1 MDNIT
6 VSKFSKPV
14 IKKTYIGNLIS
25 RILISI
31 IFILS
36 SLIFTNLN
44 NNNYKLYK
52 DKVLNNNVR
61 YFKYKKLYEKI
72 FGKVLPNQTNSDV
85 AVFNDSNK
93 PYLKIEKYNDGEKLI
108 YNEPTNIESIQSGI
122 VVYIGNKENLG
133 NTIIIQG
140 VDDTDIWYTN
150 INNSNLKL
158 YDYVEKNKVI
168 GEVDKE
174 LIIKIIKDNK
184 NISYEEYIKTI

>member
-61 YFKYKKLYEKI
+61 YFKYKKQYEKI
-72 FGKVLPNQTNSDV
+72 FGKILPNQTNGDV

-122 VVYIGNKENLG
+122 VV
-133 NTIIIQG
+133 
-140 VDDTDIWYTN
+140 
-150 INNSNLKL
+150 
-158 YDYVEKNKVI
+158 
-168 GEVDKE
+168 
-174 LIIKIIKDNK
+174 
-184 NISYEEYIKTI
+184 